1 LGSAIKPFI
10 YYANFKMNIIGS
22 LVALITP
29 MKNQGE
35 VDFAA
40 LEKLVEWHISSGTS
54 AIVSVGT
61 TGESATLS
69 KVENVEVVAKTI
81 AFANGRVPVI
91 AGTGS
96 NATAEA
102 IEMTIEAEKL
112 GADAS
117 LQVVP
122 YYNKPEQDGMF
133 AHFKA
138 IADAVSMP
146 HILYNVPGRT
156 VADMSNETVLRLAEI
171 ENIVGIK
178 DATGDLV
185 KGKQLLAQAP
195 KGFSVYSGDDETALQ
210 LIAAGAKGDISVTA
224 NVAPALMSEMIAAA
238 LQGDMQT
245 AEALNEKLMGL
256 HSALFVESSPAP
268 TKWALQQMGKL
279 ENVLR
284 LPIIPLSPNGEVV
297 VSKAMRQAGIAS

>member
-1 LGSAIKPFI
+1 
-10 YYANFKMNIIGS
+10 MNISGS
-22 LVALITP
+22 LVALVTP

-40 LEKLVEWHISSGTS
+40 LESLVEWHISSGTS
-54 AIVSVGT
+54 AIVAVGT

-69 KVENVEVVAKTI
+69 KAENVEVVAKTI
-81 AFANGRVPVI
+81 EFTQGRVPVI

-102 IEMTIEAEKL
+102 IAMTIEAAKL

-156 VADMSNETVLRLAEI
+156 VADMSNETVLRLAEL

-178 DATGDLV
+178 DATGDLA
-185 KGKQLLAQAP
+185 KGKKLLAQVP
-195 KGFSVYSGDDETALQ
+195 DGFSVYSGDDETALQ

-224 NVAPALMSEMIAAA
+224 NVAPAMMSEMIAAA
-238 LQGDMQT
+238 LRGDMQT
-245 AEALNEKLMGL
+245 AEAYNQKLMGL

-279 ENVLR
+279 ENILR
-284 LPIIPLSPNGEVV
+284 LPIIPLSPQGEVV
-297 VSKAMRQAGIAS
+297 VSKAMQQAKIVS

>member
-1 LGSAIKPFI
+1 
-10 YYANFKMNIIGS
+10 MNISGS

-40 LEKLVEWHISSGTS
+40 LENLIEWHISSGTS

-69 KVENVEVVAKTI
+69 KAENVEVVAKTI
-81 AFANGRVPVI
+81 AFTKGRVPVI

-138 IADAVSMP
+138 IADAISMP

-178 DATGDLV
+178 DATGDMA
-185 KGKQLLAQAP
+185 KGKQLLAQVP
-195 KGFSVYSGDDETALQ
+195 KEFSVYSGDDETALQ

-224 NVAPALMSEMIAAA
+224 NVAPAMMSEMIAAA
-238 LQGDMQT
+238 LRGDMQT
-245 AEALNEKLMGL
+245 AEAHNEKLMGL

-284 LPIIPLSPNGEVV
+284 LPIIPLSPSGEAV
-297 VSKAMRQAGIAS
+297 VSKAMCQAGIAS